1 MRYDIFFG
9 SLPFTWDIEPLYK
22 YADVIDP
29 HPSHRAPKEIENGYP
44 FLGIG
49 DLDYFGNAT
58 YSAARHVGLE
68 VIKDHEKNYKINN
81 KSIGYA
87 KMGNTI
93 GKIVSFPERCFANR
107 YAVSP
112 ALSIINPLDNIN
124 PNYLRAVVE
133 SQSFW
138 GQVNGKIT
146 GSTRPSIGIQQ
157 LRNILIPIPPKNEQN
172 IIGDIWKTI
181 FDRMLINKGINN
193 NLLQQ
198 AMALYGQFSPYS
210 IDDPIPKG
218 WRVGTIADIVE
229 IHDSRRI
236 PLSGAQRAKM
246 TKRTYPYYG
255 AASLMDFVDDYIF
268 DGVYLLLGED
278 GTVVDDAGY
287 PILQYVWG
295 QFWVNNHAHILT
307 GKEGFSVESLMLLFK
322 KTPVKSI
329 VTGAVQPKISQ
340 ANLKSIPVVI
350 PPMMKM
356 ETFSKTIHPLFDQIR
371 LNHDQNK
378 ALASLR
384 DTLLPKLMSGE
395 IDVSNIAV

>member
-1 MRYDIFFG
+1 MNITNWQLTNIAECTDVLGDGLHGTPAYCDNGEYAFINGNNLVRGEIIIKQETKRVDQGEYEKYRKPLSDRTILVSINGTLGNVAYYNGEKVILGKSACYFNVKESIDKAFLYYVVSSSMFRDYLERNATGTTIKNVSLKQMREYAFY
-9 SLPFTWDIEPLYK
+9 LPDRETQERVSGVLK
-22 YADVIDP
+22 VIDE
-29 HPSHRAPKEIENGYP
+29 K
-44 FLGIG
+44 
-49 DLDYFGNAT
+49 
-58 YSAARHVGLE
+58 
-68 VIKDHEKNYKINN
+68 IKCN
-81 KSIGYA
+81 
-87 KMGNTI
+87 
-93 GKIVSFPERCFANR
+93 
-107 YAVSP
+107 
-112 ALSIINPLDNIN
+112 
-124 PNYLRAVVE
+124 
-133 SQSFW
+133 Q
-138 GQVNGKIT
+138 
-146 GSTRPSIGIQQ
+146 
-157 LRNILIPIPPKNEQN
+157 
-172 IIGDIWKTI
+172 
-181 FDRMLINKGINN
+181 LIND

-210 IDDPIPKG
+210 IDDPLPKG

-350 PPMMKM
+350 PPLLDM
-356 ETFSKTIHPLFDQIR
+356 ESFCKTIQPLFDQIR
-371 LNHDQNK
+371 QNHDQNK

-395 IDVSNIAV
+395 IDTSGITV